1 METMS
6 KYIENYISRSLDIYS
21 DLTKKTNYDQSMHT
35 NKACCLYALGR
46 YKEAY
51 DEAKKGVESELN
63 VIKSNLDPSKVSLRL

>member
-1 METMS
+1 
-6 KYIENYISRSLDIYS
+6 
-21 DLTKKTNYDQSMHT
+21 MHT

-63 VIKSNLDPSKVSLRL
+63 VLK